1 MGYVK
6 QGFKDG
12 DVLNASQLVKIE
24 QGIQDNE
31 KETAKKAER
40 VVFSMEPTGIIAN
53 DVYSLRFTDGKTY
66 DDVVTAVSKGKEV
79 SLQINGNSYF
89 ENGAVFVLPFSGI
102 TAKGEYGFSYS
113 VTTTTMCMV
122 ISVAI
127 AEAISILV
135 RKEPITSIDDG
146 TEVKY

>member
-6 QGFKDG
+6 QGFKNG
-12 DVLNASQLVKIE
+12 DVLDASQLVKIE

-31 KETAKKAER
+31 TETAKKAER
-40 VVFSMEPTGIIAN
+40 VVFSMEPTGIMAD

-66 DDVVTAVSKGKEV
+66 NDVVTAVSKEKEV

-89 ENGAVFVLPFSGI
+89 EKGVVFVLPFSGI

-113 VTTTTMCMV
+113 ATTTTMCMV

-127 AEAISILV
+127 GEAISILV
-135 RKEPITSIDDG
+135 RKEPIISIDDG

>member
-31 KETAKKAER
+31 VEIAKKTESSIFDMN
-40 VVFSMEPTGIIAN
+40 VIAGGSGQYALEFIDGNTYN
-53 DVYSLRFTDGKTY
+53 DVAFAIFAGNDVKLR
-66 DDVVTAVSKGKEV
+66 
-79 SLQINGNSYF
+79 INGNNIFMDGATIVLQYAGVLANGNPGFTTSYTD
-89 ENGAVFVLPFSGI
+89 ATGI
-102 TAKGEYGFSYS
+102 
-113 VTTTTMCMV
+113 MV
-122 ISVAI
+122 ISVMLS
-127 AEAISILV
+127 EDYSVLLT
-135 RKEPITSIDDG
+135 RSPITSIDDG

>member
-31 KETAKKAER
+31 KETAKKEER
-40 VVFSMEPTGIIAN
+40 VIFAMHATAGGLGQYVLAFE
-53 DVYSLRFTDGKTY
+53 DGNTF
-66 DDVVTAVSKGKEV
+66 DDVKRAVLAEKDV
-79 SLQINGNSYF
+79 FVQINGNETF
-89 ENGAVFVLPFSGI
+89 MNGDIMLLPYAGNRSNGVL
-102 TAKGEYGFSYS
+102 GFTYS
-113 VTTTTMCMV
+113 VADGEAIRV
-122 ISVAI
+122 ISVALNDSFSMLI
-127 AEAISILV
+127 EMN
-135 RKEPITSIDDG
+135 PITSIADG

>member
-53 DVYSLRFTDGKTY
+53 DAYSLRFTDGKTY

-89 ENGAVFVLPFSGI
+89 EKGTVFVLPFSGI
-102 TAKGEYGFSYS
+102 TAKGEYVFSYS
-113 VTTTTMCMV
+113 ATTTTTCMV

-135 RKEPITSIDDG
+135 RKEPITSIADG

>member
-31 KETAKKAER
+31 KETAKKSEL
-40 VVFSMEPTGIIAN
+40 IIFPMHARSGGLGQYALEFEDGNTFN
-53 DVYSLRFTDGKTY
+53 DVKRAVLAEK
-66 DDVVTAVSKGKEV
+66 DVFV
-79 SLQINGNSYF
+79 QINGNKTF
-89 ENGAVFVLPFSGI
+89 MNGDIILLPYAGNRSNGVL
-102 TAKGEYGFSYS
+102 GFTYS
-113 VTTTTMCMV
+113 VADGEKIRV
-122 ISVAI
+122 ISVALNDGFSMLI
-127 AEAISILV
+127 EMN
-135 RKEPITSIDDG
+135 PITSIADG

>member
-31 KETAKKAER
+31 KEIAKKAER
-40 VVFSMEPTGIIAN
+40 VVFSMEPTGIMA
-53 DVYSLRFTDGKTY
+53 DYLYPLRFTDGKTY

-89 ENGAVFVLPFSGI
+89 GDGTVFVLPFSGI
-102 TAKGEYGFSYS
+102 TDKGEYGFSYS
-113 VTTTTMCMV
+113 ATTTTVCMA

-127 AEAISILV
+127 TETIRILV
-135 RKEPITSIDDG
+135 RKELITSIDDG

>member
-31 KETAKKAER
+31 TETAKKSER
-40 VVFSMEPTGIIAN
+40 VIFPMHATGGGKGLYALEFEAGNTFSNVKTAILAEKDVF
-53 DVYSLRFTDGKTY
+53 V
-66 DDVVTAVSKGKEV
+66 
-79 SLQINGNSYF
+79 QINGNSIF
-89 ENGAVFVLPFSGI
+89 MNGSIILLPFAGMRENGIL
-102 TAKGEYGFSYS
+102 GFTYS
-113 VTTTTMCMV
+113 VADGEKIRV
-122 ISVAI
+122 ISVMLNDDFSMLL
-127 AEAISILV
+127 EMN
-135 RKEPITSIDDG
+135 PITSIVDG

>member
-24 QGIQDNE
+24 QAIQDNE

-40 VVFSMEPTGIIAN
+40 VVFSMEPTGIMAD

-89 ENGAVFVLPFSGI
+89 EDGAVFVLPFSGI
-102 TAKGEYGFSYS
+102 TANGGYGFSYS
-113 VTTTTMCMV
+113 ATTTTVCMV

-127 AEAISILV
+127 REEISILV
-135 RKEPITSIDDG
+135 RKKPIVSIDDG

>member
-12 DVLNASQLVKIE
+12 DVLDASQLVKIE

-89 ENGAVFVLPFSGI
+89 ENGTVFVLPFSGI

-113 VTTTTMCMV
+113 ATTTTTCMV
-122 ISVAI
+122 ISIAI
-127 AEAISILV
+127 TETISILV
-135 RKEPITSIDDG
+135 RKEPITSIADG

>member
-31 KETAKKAER
+31 TETAKKSER
-40 VVFSMEPTGIIAN
+40 VIFSMEPMGIIAD

-79 SLQINGNSYF
+79 SLQINGNNYF

-113 VTTTTMCMV
+113 ITTTTTCMV

-135 RKEPITSIDDG
+135 RKEPITSIADG

>member
-31 KETAKKAER
+31 TETAKKSER
-40 VVFSMEPTGIIAN
+40 AVFSMHAING
-53 DVYSLRFTDGKTY
+53 SLGQYGLAFEDGNTF
-66 DDVVTAVSKGKEV
+66 DDVKRAVLAEKDV
-79 SLQINGNSYF
+79 FVQIMGNKTFMNGSVILLPYAGYAS
-89 ENGAVFVLPFSGI
+89 NGAL
-102 TAKGEYGFSYS
+102 GFTYS
-113 VTTTTMCMV
+113 VTDGTAIRV
-122 ISVAI
+122 ISVALGNGFSMLVEMNPI
-127 AEAISILV
+127 ISIA
-135 RKEPITSIDDG
+135 DG

>member
-31 KETAKKAER
+31 TETAKKSER
-40 VVFSMEPTGIIAN
+40 AVFSMHATGGGLGQ
-53 DVYSLRFTDGKTY
+53 YSLAFEDDNTF
-66 DDVVTAVSKGKEV
+66 DDVKRAVLAEKDV
-79 SLQINGNSYF
+79 FVQINGNETFMSGYTILLPYAGNTN
-89 ENGAVFVLPFSGI
+89 NGNL
-102 TAKGEYGFSYS
+102 GFTYS
-113 VTTTTMCMV
+113 VADEKAIRV
-122 ISVAI
+122 ISVALNDSFSMLI
-127 AEAISILV
+127 E
-135 RKEPITSIDDG
+135 RNPITSIADG

>member
-31 KETAKKAER
+31 KETAKKAEH
-40 VVFSMEPTGIIAN
+40 VVFEGAPERKIAEG
-53 DVYSLRFTDGKTY
+53 VFSLLF
-66 DDVVTAVSKGKEV
+66 VQVEALMTAISEGKEV
-79 SLQINGNSYF
+79 SLQINGNGVF
-89 ENGAVFVLPFSGI
+89 GNGFTYVLPFAGSTPEGL
-102 TAKGEYGFSYS
+102 YGFSYS
-113 VTTTTMCMV
+113 GTTVDTCMI
-122 ISVAI
+122 ISAAI
-127 AEAISILV
+127 GKTSKLLV
-135 RKEPITSIDDG
+135 VKEPIVSIDDG

>member
-31 KETAKKAER
+31 TETAKKSER
-40 VVFSMEPTGIIAN
+40 AVFSMHAIGGDLGRYNLAFE
-53 DVYSLRFTDGKTY
+53 DGNTF
-66 DDVVTAVSKGKEV
+66 DDVKRAVLAEKDIFV
-79 SLQINGNSYF
+79 QIMGNETFMNGNVILLPYA
-89 ENGAVFVLPFSGI
+89 GCRGDGVL
-102 TAKGEYGFSYS
+102 GFTYS
-113 VTTTTMCMV
+113 VADGAAIRV
-122 ISVAI
+122 ISVVLNDGFSMLI
-127 AEAISILV
+127 EMKPIISIA
-135 RKEPITSIDDG
+135 DG